1 MKQVVL
7 GIGNPIIGDDGV
19 AFHVIEALQ
28 ADPPPGDVTLTSADV
43 SGLAILDLITGFD
56 EVVIVDAIQTRNGI
70 PGDIYRLG
78 LEDFRVTKHTISP
91 HDVDL
96 PTALDIGKI
105 LKISLPTKISLVG
118 IEIPDAYE
126 FSTTLSH
133 SVSDAVPRAVLMV
146 KEILAE

>member
-28 ADPPPGDVTLTSADV
+28 ADPPPDDVTLTAADV

-56 EVVIVDAIQTRNGI
+56 EVVIVDAIQTVNGV
-70 PGDIYRLG
+70 PGDIYRLE
-78 LEDFRVTKHTISP
+78 LDDFRVTKHTISP

-96 PTALDIGKI
+96 PTALDIAKL
-105 LKISLPTKISLVG
+105 LKIQIPRKVSIVA

-126 FSTTLSH
+126 FSTKLSYA
-133 SVSDAVPRAVLMV
+133 VSDAVPKAVKMTRD
-146 KEILAE
+146 ILAE